1 MEIGNNIKSEFS
13 LLDKSITKKAL
24 NASNYLLIT
33 TIILFHIL
41 YIILKKMNFKV
52 LTHIYLKK
60 IIVT

>member
-41 YIILKKMNFKV
+41 YIILKMNFKV